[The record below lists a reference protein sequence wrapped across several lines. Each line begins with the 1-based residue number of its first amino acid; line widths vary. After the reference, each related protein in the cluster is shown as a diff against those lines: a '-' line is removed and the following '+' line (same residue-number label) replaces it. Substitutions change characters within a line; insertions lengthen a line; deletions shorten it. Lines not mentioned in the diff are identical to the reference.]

1 MTSLCNNNLMISRQ
15 KETKIERRNRAA
27 AVVLGDFGRSPRMQY
42 HALSL
47 AHREMMLTVATKKLK
62 QGPALKSLEN
72 YFIFL
77 SNNYFGLS
85 SHPTVSK
92 AAVKAALVHGMGPR
106 GSALICW
113 CTSYH
118 GLLESCLADLKKKEG
133 TGCTNNGY
141 RLYRFQY

>member
-1 MTSLCNNNLMISRQ
+1 MTSLCNNNLMILGQ
-15 KETKIERRNRAA
+15 KEAKIGRKNRAA
-27 AVVLGDFGRSPRMQY
+27 VVVLGDFGHSPRMQY

-47 AHREMMLTVATKKLK
+47 ACQEMMLIVATKKLK
-62 QGPALKSLEN
+62 QGPALKSLES
-72 YFIFL
+72 YFYFL

-85 SHPTVSK
+85 SHPTISK
-92 AAVKAALVHGMGPR
+92 DAAKAALAHGMGPR
-106 GSALICW
+106 GSVLICGY
-113 CTSYH
+113 TSYH